1 MAKKV
6 SHLKENPKGRD
17 HEGPVKAELLRLRG
31 LTRKDIE
38 SDANRGSLSPLGAGS
53 YSVRKGRRK

>member
-6 SHLKENPKGRD
+6 SHYRENPKGRD

-31 LTRKDIE
+31 LSRADLE
-38 SDANRGSLSPLGAGS
+38 RDAERGSLSPLGRGS